1 MARLNRLIGLA
12 RTVLESQS
20 QSTGRPPQAPGGGET
35 SLRATLTS
43 AAAAAVRARSRQAPA
58 PAPGPSRPAP
68 APDDAAA
75 VARYDYLMRTATP
88 DQIEQVHAEAFA
100 RLTPAQR
107 DEVLLRMRDALPP
120 SEQPAS
126 PAPGELARAA
136 ARSEAREPGLVH
148 RLLGGPARGIAT
160 TAAAAGTAGV
170 AGGLLASVA
179 GAAVLGGVAAPLL
192 AQATAIGVDLESLTS
207 LDTAGIAEQA
217 TGTATDA
224 LGAPLD
230 GLAGV
235 TEGVSGIAQQ
245 LSDLA
250 GSLDPR
256 NLF

>member
-20 QSTGRPPQAPGGGET
+20 QSQSTGRPPQAPGGGEA

-43 AAAAAVRARSRQAPA
+43 AAAAAVRARSGQT

-126 PAPGELARAA
+126 PAAGELARAA

-148 RLLGGPARGIAT
+148 RILGGPARGIAT
-160 TAAAAGTAGV
+160 TAAVAGTAGV

-217 TGTATDA
+217 TGAATDA

>member
-20 QSTGRPPQAPGGGET
+20 QSTGRPPQAPGGGEA

-43 AAAAAVRARSRQAPA
+43 AAAAAVRARSGQT

-107 DEVLLRMRDALPP
+107 DEVLLRMRDALRP

-148 RLLGGPARGIAT
+148 RLLGG
-160 TAAAAGTAGV
+160 
-170 AGGLLASVA
+170 GG
-179 GAAVLGGVAAPLL
+179 GDAVLGGVAAPLL

-217 TGTATDA
+217 TGAATDA

>member
-1 MARLNRLIGLA
+1 
-12 RTVLESQS
+12 
-20 QSTGRPPQAPGGGET
+20 
-35 SLRATLTS
+35 
-43 AAAAAVRARSRQAPA
+43 
-58 PAPGPSRPAP
+58 
-68 APDDAAA
+68 
-75 VARYDYLMRTATP
+75 
-88 DQIEQVHAEAFA
+88 
-100 RLTPAQR
+100 
-107 DEVLLRMRDALPP
+107 MRDALPP

-148 RLLGGPARGIAT
+148 RLLGGPTRGIAT
-160 TAAAAGTAGV
+160 TAAVAGTAGV

-192 AQATAIGVDLESLTS
+192 AQATAIGVDLESLTTG
-207 LDTAGIAEQA
+207 LDVSGIAEQA
-217 TGTATDA
+217 TGAATDA

-235 TEGVSGIAQQ
+235 TKGVSGIAQQ

-250 GSLDPR
+250 GSLDLR

>member
-20 QSTGRPPQAPGGGET
+20 QSQSTGRPPQAPGGGAA
-35 SLRATLTS
+35 SPRATLTS
-43 AAAAAVRARSRQAPA
+43 AAAAGVRARSGQT

-148 RLLGGPARGIAT
+148 RLL
-160 TAAAAGTAGV
+160 
-170 AGGLLASVA
+170 ASVA

-217 TGTATDA
+217 TGAATDA